1 MMTPGQKAARW
12 IETFCIYPN
21 GFNKGQFVVL
31 TPEQRETVLRVFD
44 TDKSPG
50 EITAPLSSYLALV
63 VLAGPRVLA
72 ERMTG
77 IELDADFFTTWAAT
91 GPDLKSVLRC
101 DGGHI
106 VCQELRTRYPAA
118 ACQFIGQP
126 VADPHDRCG

>member
-1 MMTPGQKAARW
+1 MKISDLSERVQQG
-12 IETFCIYPN
+12 PN
-21 GFNKGQFVVL
+21 LVVL
-31 TPEQRETVLRVFD
+31 TAEQRETLLRLFD

-50 EITAPLSSYLALV
+50 EIAAPLSVSCLALAV
-63 VLAGPRVLA
+63 IARPLA

-77 IELDADFFTTWAAT
+77 IELNADFFTTWAAA
-91 GPDLKSVLRC
+91 GPALKSVLSV